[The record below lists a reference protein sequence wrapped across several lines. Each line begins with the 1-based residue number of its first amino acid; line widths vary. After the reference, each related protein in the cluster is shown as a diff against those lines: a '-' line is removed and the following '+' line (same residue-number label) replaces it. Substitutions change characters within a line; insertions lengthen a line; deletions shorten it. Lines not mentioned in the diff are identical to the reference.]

1 MKKYILALDQGTT
14 SSRSIIYDRQG
25 NTVSVA
31 QMEFRQYYPHE
42 GWVEHDPNEIW
53 TTQMT
58 VAHEALLKAGLTWE
72 NIEAVGITNQ
82 RETAV
87 VWDKA
92 SGEPVCRAIVWQCRR
107 TAGYCDELAE
117 DKALVERIRSRTGL
131 LLDAYFSATKLRWVL
146 ENVPGARER
155 AEAGELLFG
164 TVETWLIWKMTGGRV
179 HVTDYS
185 NASRTM
191 LFNIHDLCWDEEIL
205 KILDI
210 PKCMLPEPVPSS
222 CVYGETMPELFGG
235 PVLIAGAAGD
245 QQAALFGQTCFSPGE
260 AKSTYG
266 TGNFLLM
273 NTGKT
278 PVKSGNGLLTTIAW
292 GLDAGGPVEY
302 ALEGSVFVCG
312 AAIQWLRDELDILDD
327 AAESERMALSVPD
340 SAGIYVV
347 PAFVGLGAPYW
358 DPYARGSIF
367 GITRGAGKNHL
378 VRATLESMAFQC
390 YDLLG
395 AMSRDMGEKL
405 PALKVDGGACA
416 NNYLMQFQADILGC
430 EVLRPACI
438 ETTSLGAAYLA
449 GLATGYWQDQKDIR
463 NNWQVDRVF
472 APQMSASDREAKL
485 AGWQEAVKRSRGW
498 IRP

>member
-14 SSRSIIYDRQG
+14 SSRSIIYDRKG

-87 VWDKA
+87 VWDKI

-146 ENVPGARER
+146 ENVSGARER

-235 PVLIAGAAGD
+235 PVPIAGAAGD

-260 AKSTYG
+260 SKSTYG

-327 AAESERMALSVPD
+327 AAESERMAMSVPD

-347 PAFVGLGAPYW
+347 PAFVGLVAPYW

>member
-14 SSRSIIYDRQG
+14 SSRSIIYDWKG

-87 VWDKA
+87 VWDKI
-92 SGEPVCRAIVWQCRR
+92 SGEPICRAIVWQCRR
-107 TAGYCDELAE
+107 TAEYCDELAE

-146 ENVPGARER
+146 ENVSGARER

-235 PVLIAGAAGD
+235 PVPIAGAAGD

-463 NNWQVDRVF
+463 NNWQIDRVF